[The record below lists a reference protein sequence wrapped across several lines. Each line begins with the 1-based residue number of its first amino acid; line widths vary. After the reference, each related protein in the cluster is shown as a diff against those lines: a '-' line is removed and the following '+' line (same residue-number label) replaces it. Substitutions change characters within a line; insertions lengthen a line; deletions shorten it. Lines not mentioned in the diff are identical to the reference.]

1 MVRWDLSGE
10 DLGPHTGQCFSGA
23 DKFILHRFNYST
35 KRAPDDATIM
45 WIQSFLCPGH
55 LISEIDFWLKHEYL
69 KWLLNVGLIS
79 LLEAVHWLPSTVLKG
94 NSKLKMHAL
103 ALHSHWFPIG
113 NKSNFEN

>member
-1 MVRWDLSGE
+1 MGSGQSG
-10 DLGPHTGQCFSGA
+10 DQGPHTAQCFSGA

-69 KWLLNVGLIS
+69 KWLLNVVLIS
-79 LLEAVHWLPSTVLKG
+79 LLQAAQHTLASTVITVVTVK
-94 NSKLKMHAL
+94 
-103 ALHSHWFPIG
+103 
-113 NKSNFEN
+113 